1 VTTPAK
7 TPRIASP
14 HAFPPRLRGPVG
26 RLMAAAME
34 VACPPE
40 VRERL
45 RRAGEGDLPE
55 EQADALGAELDLLAG
70 LLAGR

>member
-1 VTTPAK
+1 M
-7 TPRIASP
+7 TPRLLASL
-14 HAFPPRLRGPVG
+14 ARIGAAVIEATGP
-26 RLMAAAME
+26 AD
-34 VACPPE
+34 

-45 RRAGEGDLPE
+45 RRAGDGELPD